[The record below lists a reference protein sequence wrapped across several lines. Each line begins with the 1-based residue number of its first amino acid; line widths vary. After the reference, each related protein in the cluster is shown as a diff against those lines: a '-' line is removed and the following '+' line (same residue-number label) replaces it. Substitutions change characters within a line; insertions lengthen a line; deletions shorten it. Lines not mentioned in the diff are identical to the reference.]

1 MRLCHHTSILNTFHR
16 QLTPARSNSSIARHV
31 RLSRILHCPRQRVA
45 MSTTSSPAVDV
56 IHLDSDG
63 YSPNGKPHS
72 LPALHYRSPYGGD
85 ADTAGGSE
93 QADFPSDKAKE
104 LVERRGWQ
112 PSWEFGMYRQAH
124 YHTTTHELLFVL
136 RGDAS
141 IMLGGSDQRAKPP
154 PPPPSS
160 LPLRSST
167 TGGASG
173 EGESE
178 GGPKT
183 EHHLRLRPGDIL
195 LIPAGY
201 THRSLE
207 SSHDFTMLG
216 CYPRGAAS
224 WNMRYPNVNGCRY
237 DVDEI
242 VKLVDGAHKKA
253 LFDAQD
259 PVKGQGQERGEGV
272 LDRTWFRE
280 AAAH

>member
-1 MRLCHHTSILNTFHR
+1 
-16 QLTPARSNSSIARHV
+16 
-31 RLSRILHCPRQRVA
+31 

-141 IMLGGSDQRAKPP
+141 IMLGGSDQR
-154 PPPPSS
+154 
-160 LPLRSST
+160 
-167 TGGASG
+167 
-173 EGESE
+173 
-178 GGPKT
+178 
-183 EHHLRLRPGDIL
+183 DIL